1 MSAVAALAERAGLQ
15 RACQVLGVPRSTLY
29 RHRKPATAGPQP
41 LPRARPSP
49 ARALS
54 AAERQQTLEVLRS
67 TRFADAS
74 PTEVYATLLD
84 DEHSYLCS
92 IRTMYRLLASQGEV
106 RERRNQLRHSHY
118 RKPEL
123 LATGPNQ
130 VWSWDITKLRGP
142 EKWIYYYLY
151 VVLDIFSRYVVGW
164 LLAERESEVLAQRLI
179 AETVAKYPTIVPGEL
194 TLHADRGPSMT
205 SKSLAQLLA
214 DLGLHKSH
222 SRPHTSNDNPISEA
236 HFKTMKYHPLFPD
249 RFGSLE
255 DGHIFCRSFF
265 PWYNLEHHHSG
276 LALLTPAVVHFGCAP
291 EILARRAEVLR
302 AAYAAH
308 PERFRALPTPAQ
320 LPKAV
325 WINPPQ
331 EDTTTTVP

>member
-1 MSAVAALAERAGLQ
+1 MSAVDALAERAGLQ
-15 RACQVLGVPRSTLY
+15 RACQALGVPRSTLY
-29 RHRKPATAGPQP
+29 RHRKQATAGPQP
-41 LPRARPSP
+41 PPRARPTP

-54 AAERQQTLEVLRS
+54 AAERQQTLDVLHSR
-67 TRFADAS
+67 RFADAS
-74 PTEVYATLLD
+74 PTEAYATLLD
-84 DEHSYLCS
+84 EHRYLCS

-106 RERRNQLRHSHY
+106 RERRNQLRHPQY

-142 EKWIYYYLY
+142 AKWIYYCLY
-151 VVLDIFSRYVVGW
+151 IVLDIFSRYVVGW

-179 AETVAKYPTIVPGEL
+179 AETVAKYPIVPSQL

-205 SKSLAQLLA
+205 SKSVAQLVA

-222 SRPHTSNDNPISEA
+222 SRPHTSNDNPFSEA
-236 HFKTMKYHPLFPD
+236 QIKTAKYHPLFPD

-255 DGHIFCRSFF
+255 DAQLFCRRFF
-265 PWYNLEHHHSG
+265 PWYNEEHHHAG
-276 LALLTPAVVHFGCAP
+276 LALLTPADVHWGRAP
-291 EILARRAEVLR
+291 ETLARRAETLR
-302 AAYAAH
+302 TAYAAH
-308 PERFRALPTPAQ
+308 PERFAALPRPAQ
-320 LPKAV
+320 LPNGV

-331 EDTTTTVP
+331 EDTPTAVP